1 MDPLAPFDDEVIEE
15 IAGRMDLDA
24 VTLRERLID
33 HHDHAATT
41 PGIDE
46 LVMEWRRFLPYEP
59 LVERTGDAYL
69 LAVESSIWTEFG
81 QQLSLSEAEL
91 RGIKAVHDAQA
102 RRVVEE
108 SNFDGYD
115 AMLLSR

>member
-1 MDPLAPFDDEVIEE
+1 MDPLTPFDDDLIEQAAAE
-15 IAGRMDLDA
+15 AGLDA
-24 VTLRERLID
+24 VTLRERLVD

-59 LVERTGDAYL
+59 LVERTADAYL

-81 QQLSLSEAEL
+81 QQLSLSDTEL
-91 RGIKAVHDAQA
+91 RAIKSVHDAQA
-102 RRVVEE
+102 RRVVDG

-115 AMLLSR
+115 AMVLRR